1 MDRRLIVVV
10 AALIVA
16 AAVLLVYQPQPD
28 GKELFHAEGCINC
41 HSFKGEGGEIG
52 PDLTAVSKR
61 RSDEWIRQQI
71 RNSKKH
77 NPDSRMPS
85 FDYLSA
91 SQINAIIK
99 YLKS

>member
-10 AALIVA
+10 AVLIVVGV
-16 AAVLLVYQPQPD
+16 VLFMVQPQPD
-28 GKELFHAEGCINC
+28 GKELFRSEGCINC
-41 HSFKGEGGEIG
+41 HSFKGEGGEMA
-52 PDLTAVSKR
+52 PDLTSVTQR

-85 FDYLSA
+85 FDYLSGR
-91 SQINAIIK
+91 QINAIIR

>member
-1 MDRRLIVVV
+1 MDRRLIV
-10 AALIVA
+10 IVA
-16 AAVLLVYQPQPD
+16 VLIIVGVVLFMVQPQPD
-28 GKELFHAEGCINC
+28 GKELFRAEGCINC
-41 HSFKGEGGEIG
+41 HTFKGKGGEMA
-52 PDLTAVSKR
+52 PDLTSVTKR

-85 FDYLSA
+85 FDYLSCR
-91 SQINAIIK
+91 QINAIIR

>member
-1 MDRRLIVVV
+1 MDRRLVIMV

-16 AAVLLVYQPQPD
+16 GAILLVFQAQPD
-28 GKELFHAEGCINC
+28 GRELFRSEGCINC
-41 HSFKGEGGEIG
+41 HTFKGEGGEIG
-52 PDLTAVSKR
+52 PDLTSVAKR

-77 NPDSRMPS
+77 NPVSRMPS
-85 FDYLSA
+85 FDYLSRR
-91 SQINAIIK
+91 QINAIIR

>member
-1 MDRRLIVVV
+1 MDRRLIVIV
-10 AALIVA
+10 AVLIVVGV
-16 AAVLLVYQPQPD
+16 VLFVVQPQPD
-28 GKELFHAEGCINC
+28 GKELFRAEGCINC
-41 HSFKGEGGEIG
+41 HSFKGEGGEMA
-52 PDLTAVSKR
+52 PDLTSVTQR

-85 FDYLSA
+85 FDYLSGR
-91 SQINAIIK
+91 QINAIIR